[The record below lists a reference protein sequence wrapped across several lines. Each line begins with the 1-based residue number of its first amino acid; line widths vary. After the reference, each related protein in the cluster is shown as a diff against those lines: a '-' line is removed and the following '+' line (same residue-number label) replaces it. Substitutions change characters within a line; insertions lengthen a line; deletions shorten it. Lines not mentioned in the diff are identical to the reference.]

1 MGILENVISKVEVQ
15 KKNKDRVNVY
25 IDGEYAFPCSSEV
38 IFLHSIKVGQMVDGS
53 ILQGIVNM
61 DNFIKCKSAALR
73 IIERSYKS
81 RKQIYDKLIE
91 KDYDGATIEKVI
103 DFLKEYK
110 LLDDEKYAEA
120 YIKEKIK
127 DQGKNKIKYALI
139 NRGIPNE
146 IIEEK
151 LSLIDGEQ
159 EKQAAIILAEKKY
172 NILLKSE
179 NDQRKIYKKLGDHL
193 IGKGYK
199 FEVVKVALNKILKEV
214 SDEEY

>member
-1 MGILENVISKVEVQ
+1 MAILKNVISRVEVQ

-38 IFLHSIKVGQMVDGS
+38 IFLHSIKIGQMVDAS
-53 ILQGIVNM
+53 VLQEIVNM
-61 DNFIKCKSAALR
+61 DNFIKCKSAALK
-73 IIERSYKS
+73 IIERSYKT
-81 RKQIYDKLIE
+81 RKQICGKLVE
-91 KDYDGATIEKVI
+91 KDYDEVTIEKVI

-127 DQGKNKIKYALI
+127 NQGKNKIMYALI
-139 NRGIPNE
+139 NRGILKE

-151 LSLIDGEQ
+151 LSLIDDEQ

-172 NILLKSE
+172 SIILKSE
-179 NDQRKIYKKLGDHL
+179 NDPRKIYKKLGDYL
-193 IGKGYK
+193 IGKGYN
-199 FEVVKVALNKILKEV
+199 FQVVKVALNKILKEV